1 MDEVARG
8 PERGIAPAFLLVGL
22 ATAAA
27 LWWPAAAP
35 LQAWIDGSPW
45 RPAAPLL
52 VAPGLL
58 LAALPLLL
66 GRGGK
71 APPKAAAL
79 AAAMALAL
87 LAAARLVP
95 LDGILLGTA
104 GLAAGLLARSR
115 AEDTPL
121 VPGLDALP
129 DPTLLVA
136 HDGTIRAAN
145 AAARRLLGAP
155 LVARPIGRYLAE
167 LAEKGARAR
176 LALAGAA
183 VELEAVHESS
193 RPVPV
198 EVRIGATA
206 DGWVVRLQDVGERNR
221 ERERIER
228 LAWHDPLTG
237 LPNRRLLEDRTGQ
250 ALVQAERHRQGL
262 ALMLLDLDRFKEVN
276 DTLGHQV
283 GDLLLQQVAERLGG
297 PLRRTDTLARLGGDE
312 FAVLLAPPTG
322 LETACRVAER
332 LVEALVA
339 PFWVDGSRLEVGVSI
354 GVALFPDHGHDL
366 ATLLEQ
372 ADAAMY
378 KAKRERLGFAVCNA
392 EQPDST
398 RRRLQMRRDL
408 RTALDRGELALLFQP
423 KVAADGRSLLGVEAL
438 VRWPHPELGLLEPGE
453 FLPVVEQ
460 TGLGAPLAVWTLNAC
475 LEEQR
480 RWRQAGFDLP
490 VAANLAPACLKLAE
504 LPQLVRLALA
514 RWDTPADRLL
524 LEVTE
529 TAVLADLETAQPM
542 LAALAGIGCQ
552 VSLDEF
558 GAGRSS
564 LVHLPRLAIHEV
576 KIPRELVGAME
587 SEPASRVV
595 VRSLIRLA
603 HGLGLRAVATGVERE
618 SDAARL
624 ATMRCDQLQGF
635 LFGRPMGGDA
645 LIAMLR
651 ERAAPAIGPPGR

>member
-1 MDEVARG
+1 MDESARG
-8 PERGIAPAFLLVGL
+8 PERGIAPALLLVGL

-27 LWWPAAAP
+27 LLWPAAAP
-35 LQAWIDGSPW
+35 LQGWIDGAPW
-45 RPAAPLL
+45 RPATPLL
-52 VAPGLL
+52 VAAGLS
-58 LAALPLLL
+58 LAALPFLL
-66 GRGGK
+66 GRAGTGHS
-71 APPKAAAL
+71 AAAPL
-79 AAAMALAL
+79 AAAMALAS

-95 LDGILLGTA
+95 LDALLLGTV
-104 GLAAGLLARSR
+104 GLAGAFLARSR
-115 AEDTPL
+115 ARIAAL

-129 DPTLLVA
+129 DPILVVA
-136 HDGTIRAAN
+136 AEGTIRAAN
-145 AAARRLLGAP
+145 APARRLLGAP
-155 LVARPIGRYLAE
+155 LVGRPIGRYLPA
-167 LAEKGARAR
+167 LAESEARAR
-176 LALAGAA
+176 LALRGAA

-193 RPVPV
+193 RPLPV
-198 EVRIGATA
+198 EVRIAANG
-206 DGWVVRLQDVGERNR
+206 DGWVVRLQEVGERHR
-221 ERERIER
+221 ERERMER

-250 ALVQAERHRQGL
+250 ALVHAERHRQGL

-398 RRRLQMRRDL
+398 RRRLQMRHDL
-408 RTALDRGELALLFQP
+408 RTALERGELALLFQP
-423 KVAADGRSLLGVEAL
+423 KVAADARAVLGVEAL
-438 VRWPHPELGLLEPGE
+438 LRWPHPELGLLEPAE

-490 VAANLAPACLKLAE
+490 VAVNLAPACLKLAE
-504 LPQLVRLALA
+504 LPQLVRLALS

-529 TAVLADLETAQPM
+529 TAVLADLDAALPM
-542 LAALAGIGCQ
+542 LETLAGIGCEL
-552 VSLDEF
+552 SLDEF

-587 SEPASRVV
+587 TEPASRVV

-603 HGLGLRAVATGVERE
+603 HGLGRRAVATGVERE

-635 LFGRPMGGDA
+635 LFGRPMGGEA

-651 ERAAPAIGPPGR
+651 ERAPPSIGPPRR